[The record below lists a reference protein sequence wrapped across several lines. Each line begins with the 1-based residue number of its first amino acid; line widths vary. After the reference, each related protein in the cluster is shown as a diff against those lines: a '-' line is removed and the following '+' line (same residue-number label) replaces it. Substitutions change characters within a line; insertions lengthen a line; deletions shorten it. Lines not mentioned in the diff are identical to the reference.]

1 MNNEMTNL
9 KKRNSLYIGG
19 IIMFA
24 SGVYI
29 LVTFKN
35 LPIVLSIINFSLAAF
50 LLLLGY
56 FKFQKQHDKNI
67 PFNDEFTM
75 KTEILAG
82 YKAFMFC
89 MFSFI
94 LFNPLFSFL
103 EKFME
108 WDHKQKYFIASMS
121 QMGIV
126 ILAMLLFIV
135 LKIVYNKRGVPE
147 KYR

>member
-19 IIMFA
+19 IIIFA
-24 SGVYI
+24 SDVYI
-29 LVTFKN
+29 LVAFKS

-67 PFNDEFTM
+67 PFTDEFTM

-103 EKFME
+103 EKYME
-108 WDHKQKYFIASMS
+108 WDHQRKYFIASMS
-121 QMGIV
+121 QMALV
-126 ILAMLLFIV
+126 ILAMVIFIV
-135 LKIVYNKRGVPE
+135 LKIIYSKKGVPE